1 MSIQNINN
9 DNLSVVSDITDFND
23 GNTISS
29 LDIEDKISEIKMKL
43 NTELNK
49 LNMDNLKE
57 KCKELGINGLSKLK
71 KPELIPIL
79 ETEFLKLITILHLF
93 SFKMPIFYKL
103 RLHIILFHL
112 S

>member
-93 SFKMPIFYKL
+93 SFKMPIFYK
-103 RLHIILFHL
+103 IKINIKTNK
-112 S
+112 